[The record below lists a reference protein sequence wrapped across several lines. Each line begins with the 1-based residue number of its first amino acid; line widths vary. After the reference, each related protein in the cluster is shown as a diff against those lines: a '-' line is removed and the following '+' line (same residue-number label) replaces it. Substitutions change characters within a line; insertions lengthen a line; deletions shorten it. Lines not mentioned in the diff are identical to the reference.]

1 MLFKIAL
8 KNLLGARLRTFL
20 NVLVTAFS
28 FFLILFVSGMY
39 NGMLEHA
46 KQVTMDTEI
55 AGGAYWHPEY
65 DPLDPMTFEDAHSVL
80 PGDLQSLVDQ
90 KKAFP
95 VLVSQASIYPGG
107 RIMPVIMKG
116 IPPGQNIVNMPTD
129 ALAGRD
135 DIAIPV
141 LIGKGMARDA
151 KLEVGDAFTIRWL
164 DADLTYDADEG
175 TVVNIMDTENFKLDM
190 GHIWIP
196 LEKAQTMLAMEG
208 KATYVTYEKE
218 LQPVNNLL
226 FYGDEQISGSDSTN
240 FGNWTAYGISGGNVS
255 VASQKFQVVT
265 ETDEANEGASLAI
278 KYIGGTDAITAGR
291 TYRVAAKL
299 ANTGGA
305 ITPAIK
311 FSLGGTHVSVKA
323 TDSSEPQNG
332 TINTTEQEYYADI
345 TTINN
350 TGALIFFNPSSASST
365 TFTLDDISIKE
376 KGVWIPRDINYLV
389 QDMEAIIAADKP
401 GAQIMYMILLALAA
415 MGIFNAQVLSI
426 FRRGREIG
434 TLMAIGMTRP
444 RVVGLFT
451 LEGGLNAV
459 LAAVATLIFFG
470 PVLWYFG
477 VYGIPMPIDY
487 TEMGMIMA
495 RRLIPI
501 YTIGLVV
508 STTILVSII
517 VLIVS
522 YIPSRRIARMKPTD
536 ALRGK
541 AVA

>member
-1 MLFKIAL
+1 MLLKIAL

-28 FFLILFVSGMY
+28 FYLILFTSAMY
-39 NGMLEHA
+39 DGMLQHA

-65 DPLDPMTFEDAHSVL
+65 DPLDPMTFEEAHSVPPSAIQAL
-80 PGDLQSLVDQ
+80 IDEN
-90 KKAFP
+90 KAFP

-107 RIMPVIMKG
+107 RIMPTIMKG
-116 IPPGQNIVNMPTD
+116 IPPAQRIVNMPTD
-129 ALAGRD
+129 ALLGHE

-141 LIGKGMARDA
+141 LIGKGMASES

-164 DADLTYDADEG
+164 DTDLTYDADEG
-175 TVVNIMDTENFKLDM
+175 TVVHIMDTENFKLDM

-196 LEKAQTMLAMEG
+196 LNKVQSMLAMEG
-208 KATYVTYEKE
+208 EATYVTYGKGV
-218 LQPVNNLL
+218 QPVQDM
-226 FYGDEQISGSDSTN
+226 GD
-240 FGNWTAYGISGGNVS
+240 
-255 VASQKFQVVT
+255 
-265 ETDEANEGASLAI
+265 
-278 KYIGGTDAITAGR
+278 
-291 TYRVAAKL
+291 
-299 ANTGGA
+299 
-305 ITPAIK
+305 
-311 FSLGGTHVSVKA
+311 
-323 TDSSEPQNG
+323 
-332 TINTTEQEYYADI
+332 
-345 TTINN
+345 
-350 TGALIFFNPSSASST
+350 
-365 TFTLDDISIKE
+365 
-376 KGVWIPRDINYLV
+376 WIPRDINYLV
-389 QDMEAIIAADKP
+389 QDMEAIIEADKP
-401 GAQIMYMILLALAA
+401 GAQILYLILLAMAA

-459 LAAVATLIFFG
+459 LSAAVTLIIFG
-470 PVLWYFG
+470 PILWYFG
-477 VYGIPMPIDY
+477 AYGIPLPIDY
-487 TEMGMIMA
+487 SEMGLIIA
-495 RRLIPI
+495 KRLIPV

-522 YIPSRRIARMKPTD
+522 YIPSRRIAKMKPTD

-541 AVA
+541 VMA

>member
-1 MLFKIAL
+1 MLLKIAL

-28 FFLILFVSGMY
+28 FFLILFMSAMY
-39 NGMLEHA
+39 DGMLQHA

-65 DPLDPMTFEDAHSVL
+65 DPLDPMTFEEAHSVPPSAIQTL
-80 PGDLQSLVDQ
+80 IDEN
-90 KKAFP
+90 KAFP

-107 RIMPVIMKG
+107 RIMPTIMKG
-116 IPPGQNIVNMPTD
+116 IPPAQRIVNMPTD
-129 ALAGRD
+129 ALLGHE

-141 LIGKGMARDA
+141 LIGKGMASES

-164 DADLTYDADEG
+164 DTDLTYDADEG
-175 TVVNIMDTENFKLDM
+175 TVVHIMDTENFKLDM

-196 LEKAQTMLAMEG
+196 LNKVQSMLAMEG
-208 KATYVTYEKE
+208 EATYVTYGKGV
-218 LQPVNNLL
+218 QPVQDM
-226 FYGDEQISGSDSTN
+226 GD
-240 FGNWTAYGISGGNVS
+240 
-255 VASQKFQVVT
+255 
-265 ETDEANEGASLAI
+265 
-278 KYIGGTDAITAGR
+278 
-291 TYRVAAKL
+291 
-299 ANTGGA
+299 
-305 ITPAIK
+305 
-311 FSLGGTHVSVKA
+311 
-323 TDSSEPQNG
+323 
-332 TINTTEQEYYADI
+332 
-345 TTINN
+345 
-350 TGALIFFNPSSASST
+350 
-365 TFTLDDISIKE
+365 
-376 KGVWIPRDINYLV
+376 WIPRDINYLV
-389 QDMEAIIAADKP
+389 QDMEAIIEADKP
-401 GAQIMYMILLALAA
+401 GAQILYLILLDMAA

-459 LAAVATLIFFG
+459 LSAAVTLIVFG
-470 PVLWYFG
+470 PILWYFG
-477 VYGIPMPIDY
+477 AYGIPLPIDY
-487 TEMGMIMA
+487 SEMGLIIA
-495 RRLIPI
+495 KRLIPV

-522 YIPSRRIARMKPTD
+522 YIPSRRIAKMKPTE

-541 AVA
+541 VMA